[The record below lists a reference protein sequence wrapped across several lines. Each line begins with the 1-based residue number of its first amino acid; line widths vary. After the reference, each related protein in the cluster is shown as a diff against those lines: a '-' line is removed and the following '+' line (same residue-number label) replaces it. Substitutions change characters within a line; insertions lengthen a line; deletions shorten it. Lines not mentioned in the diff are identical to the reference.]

1 MTQRLPLLNQLLNGP
16 EERAPSAQ
24 GCVWL
29 VGAGPG
35 DPELL
40 TLKAL
45 RLIGEADVVVY
56 DRLVSEEILAL
67 IPPTTLALD
76 VGKTPGFHG
85 MTQQQISQLLIDLA
99 RSGRQ
104 VVRLKGGDPFIF
116 GPAAKRC
123 SSCRRRAF
131 PVISCR
137 ASPPP
142 SAARRPA
149 AFP

>member
-67 IPPTTLALD
+67 I
-76 VGKTPGFHG
+76 
-85 MTQQQISQLLIDLA
+85 
-99 RSGRQ
+99 
-104 VVRLKGGDPFIF
+104 
-116 GPAAKRC
+116 
-123 SSCRRRAF
+123 RRRRWR
-131 PVISCR
+131 SMW
-137 ASPPP
+137 
-142 SAARRPA
+142 ARRPA
-149 AFP
+149 FTA